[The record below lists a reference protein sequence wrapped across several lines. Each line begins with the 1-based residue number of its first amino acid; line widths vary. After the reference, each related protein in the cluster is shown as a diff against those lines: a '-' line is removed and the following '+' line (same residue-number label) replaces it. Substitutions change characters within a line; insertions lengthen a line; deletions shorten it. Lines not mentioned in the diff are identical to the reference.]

1 MYKEKR
7 RAKKEIDKL
16 VYNQK
21 LYGGLKIFTME
32 TGDWKEGFVFCD
44 DRLYEV
50 CVCVYL
56 QSSLCPWVRSI
67 PLHTRDGSSY

>member
-21 LYGGLKIFTME
+21 LHGGLKIFTME

-50 CVCVYL
+50 CAYL
-56 QSSLCPWVRSI
+56 RSSPYPWVRSI
-67 PLHTRDGSSY
+67 RRHTRDGSSY